1 MIKNAS
7 DSRMKER
14 VGLLV
19 GLMVCLMTV
28 AFSSIGIYTPAMP
41 AIARDLGVGHAEVQA
56 TLGIYLAAFAIGQL
70 LYGPYSDRYGRRPA
84 LFVGL
89 AIYVA
94 GSILCMTAP
103 SIEMLM
109 VGRGVQAL
117 GGCAGPVLSRA
128 ILRDLFDRD
137 EGARI
142 MAYIGL
148 VMGVAPA
155 FAPVF
160 GGYLEVAF
168 GWRSIFILL
177 TLLGAIVL
185 GLMIWLLEETN
196 QSPHGSKRDGFLSMV
211 LEYPRILRS
220 RAFIGY
226 TLVTG
231 FSMGT
236 IFVYVAAA
244 PFVLID
250 VLHVPPDVYGWYA
263 LIPTGAN
270 IAGSFLAGRFTMRA
284 GGDRMILIGT
294 GFILAG
300 GLGMLFFVALGVLS
314 VATVVA
320 PMCFIHL
327 GAGMMFPSATQS
339 AVAMFPQRAG
349 TASSLNGFIQM
360 LIAALAVTL
369 VGYLPGHSQLPM
381 ALMMAGSAILTAL
394 FIPLSRTRPRPA

>member
-1 MIKNAS
+1 
-7 DSRMKER
+7 MKER
-14 VGLLV
+14 VGLLI

-41 AIARDLGVGHAEVQA
+41 AIARDLGVGQAEVQA

-89 AIYVA
+89 AIYVV
-94 GSILCMTAP
+94 GSIMCMTAP

-137 EGARI
+137 QGARI

-168 GWRSIFILL
+168 GWRSIFVLL
-177 TLLGAIVL
+177 TLIGAIVL

-196 QSPHGSKRDGFLSMV
+196 QSPHGTKRDGVLSMV

-220 RAFIGY
+220 RVFLGY
-226 TLVTG
+226 TLLTG

-236 IFVYVAAA
+236 VFTYVAAA

-250 VLHVPPDVYGWYA
+250 VLHVPPDLYGWFA
-263 LIPTGAN
+263 LIPTAAN
-270 IAGSFLAGRFTMRA
+270 IAGSFLAGRFTMRL
-284 GGDRMILIGT
+284 GGDRMILMGT
-294 GFILAG
+294 ACIVAG
-300 GLGMLFFVALGVLS
+300 GGAMLLFVVAGILS
-314 VATVVA
+314 IATVVG
-320 PMCFIHL
+320 PMCVIHL
-327 GAGMMFPSATQS
+327 GVGMMFPSATQG

-360 LIAALAVTL
+360 MIGALAATL
-369 VGYLPGHSQLPM
+369 VGYLPGESQLPM
-381 ALMMAGSAILTAL
+381 ALMMAGSAVLTA
-394 FIPLSRTRPRPA
+394 FCIPLTRLRPKTA

>member
-1 MIKNAS
+1 
-7 DSRMKER
+7 MKDR

-41 AIARDLGVGHAEVQA
+41 AIARDLGVGQAEVQA

-177 TLLGAIVL
+177 TILGAIVL
-185 GLMIWLLEETN
+185 VLMIWLLEETN
-196 QSPHGSKRDGFLSMV
+196 QSPHGTKRDGVLSNV

-220 RAFIGY
+220 RAFLGY
-226 TLVTG
+226 TLLTG

-236 IFVYVAAA
+236 VFTYVAAA

-250 VLHVPPDVYGWYA
+250 VLHVPPDLYGWFA

-270 IAGSFLAGRFTMRA
+270 IGGSFIAGRFTMRI
-284 GGDRMILIGT
+284 GGERMILIGT
-294 GFILAG
+294 GFVLAG
-300 GLGMLFFVALGVLS
+300 GLAMLLFVVLGVLS
-314 VATVVA
+314 IATVVG
-320 PMCFIHL
+320 PMCLIHL
-327 GAGMMFPSATQS
+327 GVGMMFPSATQG

-360 LIAALAVTL
+360 MVGALAATL
-369 VGYLPGHSQLPM
+369 VGYLPGESQLPM
-381 ALMMAGSAILTAL
+381 AMMMAGSAILTAL
-394 FIPLSRTRPRPA
+394 CIPLTRTRPRAVAGA